1 MSKMI
6 GLPSLT
12 TANLFSPQRTMT
24 IEIQPPQNLHPRYE
38 SDGKRYIEN
47 SRKKPMV
54 IKVYRF
60 SSRRFINILSLVLS
74 YLICVQFVRIFRKL
88 FWFVSLSSLTATIH
102 SIPFIF
108 ILIYS
113 NIIRLI
119 QLYLTMEPLALFYVV
134 VTLN

>member
-1 MSKMI
+1 MI

-88 FWFVSLSSLTATIH
+88 F
-102 SIPFIF
+102 
-108 ILIYS
+108 
-113 NIIRLI
+113 
-119 QLYLTMEPLALFYVV
+119 
-134 VTLN
+134 